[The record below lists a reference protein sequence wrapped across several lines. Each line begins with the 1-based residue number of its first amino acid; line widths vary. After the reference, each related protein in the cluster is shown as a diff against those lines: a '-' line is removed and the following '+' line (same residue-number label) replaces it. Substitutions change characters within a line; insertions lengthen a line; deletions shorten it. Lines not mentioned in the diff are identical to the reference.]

1 MVIPKYVQ
9 ELMGRS
15 KFALGAGEPG
25 YTIRIYKSAPYTK
38 IPTLKAE
45 VEQLQKWVER
55 IMPEDDLGVPTMI
68 VDSIPDKTHYHS
80 QYAVVTIFDPI
91 MQKLEKGYLPFPYFF

>member
-9 ELMGRS
+9 ELMNRS
-15 KFALGAGEPG
+15 KFVLGVGEAG
-25 YTIRIYKSAPYTK
+25 YTIRIYKSTPYTK

-45 VEQLQKWVER
+45 VERLQKWVER
-55 IMPEDDLGVPTMI
+55 IMPEDDLGVPTMLI
-68 VDSIPDKTHYHS
+68 NSIPSKTHYCN

-91 MQKLEKGYLPFPYFF
+91 MQRIEKYITGEVRL

>member
-9 ELMGRS
+9 ELMSRS
-15 KFALGAGEPG
+15 QFVLGFGEAG
-25 YTIRIYKSAPYTK
+25 YTIKIFKSTPYSK

-45 VEQLQKWVER
+45 VEKLQKWVER
-55 IMPEDDLGVPTMI
+55 MMPEDDLGVPTMVI
-68 VDSIPDKTHYHS
+68 NKIPTKTYYCD

-91 MQKLEKGYLPFPYFF
+91 MQRIEKYIKKPI